1 MIVMLVHLAETGF
14 IRKNIKNGKLNG
26 IKFPILFSFYAF
38 QDLETYH
45 SHATSLI
52 VDSGAFTFQKKGAKN
67 LNKYVKDYKKFIN
80 KYKDYPNTWFVELD
94 IENKVG
100 YRKVKQ
106 IRKEL
111 LEITPKIIPVW
122 HKERG
127 LNDFKKTCK
136 DFQYIGISGV
146 NGDDLFNEKEMRVFV
161 NYAHKHGTRVH
172 GFGVH
177 KDKTLKTV
185 PFDSVDATSWC
196 KATIFGNYKGKKLT
210 SKYRRTN
217 YDNIA
222 FLELLQGI
230 KKAEYYKKYWRN
242 KNNVY
247 ENH

>member
-1 MIVMLVHLAETGF
+1 MNVHLAETGF
-14 IRKNIKNGKLNG
+14 IRKNILNG
-26 IKFPILFSFYAF
+26 NLKGLKFPILFSFNAF

-45 SHATSLI
+45 PHATSLI
-52 VDSGAFTFQKKGAKN
+52 VDSGAFTFQQKGIKE
-67 LNKYVKDYKKFIN
+67 LNEYVENYKKFIN
-80 KYKDYPNTWFVELD
+80 KYKKYPNTWFVELD

-100 YRKVKQ
+100 YNNVKK

-111 LEITPKIIPVW
+111 LKITPNIIPVW

-127 LNDFKKTCK
+127 LNDYKKTCK
-136 DFQYIGISGV
+136 EFNYIGISGV

-161 NYAHKHGTRVH
+161 NYAHKHNTKVH

-196 KATIFGNYKGKKLT
+196 KATIFGNYKGKKL
-210 SKYRRTN
+210 SSNYRRKH
-217 YDNIA
+217 YDNVA
-222 FLELLQGI
+222 FLEILNGI
-230 KKAEYYKKYWRN
+230 KKVEYYKKYWRD
-242 KNNVY
+242 KINVC